1 MALKIKPAVMTATAF
16 ALLAACGGGGGPTVL
31 GPGRVATPEPG
42 TLQSLNATS
51 GGDSTIAGTS
61 LQTQPSTSITLLSA
75 QLSAQTGN
83 LTQFNNGV
91 TQIGD
96 LDDSNGGWRDDSGN
110 LLLVSDALERD
121 GGFTYSRVFNFIAA
135 PGSSPD
141 LSGTVILGVVTP
153 GGSIPNTGSLSY
165 SGQAF
170 INGGIDGADSSIGT
184 RGTAIVDANFTGTQ
198 NVTVTISAFNDPV
211 PFDSI
216 TLDDFDI
223 SNGGNTFE
231 VGTVTLF
238 DAGNTDITGT
248 LLGSVTG
255 NTAAGHFF
263 GLDAVAEDSQPDE
276 VGGMFF
282 AEGTNGEIYGG
293 FMAD

>member
-1 MALKIKPAVMTATAF
+1 MALKIKSAVLTVAAI

-42 TLQSLNATS
+42 TLQSLNADS

-61 LQTQPSTSITLLSA
+61 LQTQPGTSITLLSA

-83 LTQFNNGV
+83 LTAFSNGA
-91 TQIGD
+91 TQVGD
-96 LDDSNGGWRDDSGN
+96 LDDSNGGWRDDNGN

-121 GGFTYSRVFNFIAA
+121 GGFTYSRAFNFIAA
-135 PGSSPD
+135 NGP
-141 LSGTVILGVVTP
+141 SGPVILGVVTP
-153 GGSIPNTGSLSY
+153 GSSIPNTGSLSF

-170 INGGIDGADSSIGT
+170 INGGIDGADNSIGT
-184 RGTAIVDANFTGTQ
+184 RGTAIVDANFSGSQ
-198 NVTVTISAFNDPV
+198 NVTVTISGFDDPV

-216 TLDDFDI
+216 TLDNFNI
-223 SNGGNTFE
+223 ANGGNTFDE
-231 VGTVTLF
+231 GTVTLF
-238 DAGNTDITGT
+238 DADNNEITGM
-248 LLGSVTG
+248 LLGTVAG
-255 NTAAGHFF
+255 NDAAGHFF
-263 GLDAVAEDSQPDE
+263 GIDAVAEDSQPDE

-293 FMAD
+293 FLAD